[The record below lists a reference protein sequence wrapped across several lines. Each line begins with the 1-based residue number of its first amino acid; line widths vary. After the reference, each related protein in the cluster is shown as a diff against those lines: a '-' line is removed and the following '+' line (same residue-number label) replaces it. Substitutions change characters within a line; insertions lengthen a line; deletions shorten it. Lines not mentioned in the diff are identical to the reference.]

1 MTGGGMPSG
10 TGFIGG
16 YGPVPRSGYATPA
29 DLGAKPW
36 ALAFQGEAGW
46 GSYPLELRVDP
57 VANGLHWRTD
67 DWDPG
72 LRFWTLPFDTHLSEW
87 LQDVDLSAP
96 SVMAAREFA
105 RQHERWSATAQAH
118 RLGGAGESAWI
129 LRDDL
134 LWRPETHRGGG
145 ARAGEDPDK
154 SAWAAID
161 REIEELADLMRNERR
176 AFLDEAWLQSDN
188 IPLYFL
194 HFLGIDRDSRP
205 WTMELVRCGLAI
217 GNLVYMH
224 YKDHYRRVRP
234 SVVCPGLVPPWG
246 PPRHPSFPSGHS
258 FLGHFIAHLLL
269 DVPGI
274 ALRYGVF
281 EPGATRGRKP
291 TPPAREHAAGKSA
304 AAKSASA
311 ESAAAKSSARKG
323 TAGERARP
331 ADSDF
336 VRDGQPVPYGADMR
350 CPLFWLAWRLARNR
364 ERIGVHYPS
373 DSSAS
378 RWLARGIHA
387 AIDSG
392 EIRLPTLERVRVRAC
407 AEWPDGAA

>member
-10 TGFIGG
+10 TGYLGG

-46 GSYPLELRVDP
+46 ESYPLELRVDP
-57 VANGLHWRTD
+57 VAGGLHWRTE

-72 LRFWTLPFDTHLSEW
+72 LRFWTLPFDTQLSEW

-96 SVMAAREFA
+96 SVLAAREFA
-105 RQHERWSATAQAH
+105 QRHERWSATAQAR
-118 RLGGAGESAWI
+118 RLGGADESAWI
-129 LRDDL
+129 LKDDL
-134 LWRPETHRGGG
+134 LWRPESHGGG
-145 ARAGEDPDK
+145 AARAGRAPDPA
-154 SAWAAID
+154 AWSAID

-194 HFLGIDRDSRP
+194 HFLGMDRDSKP
-205 WTMELVRCGLAI
+205 WTMELIRCGLAI

-224 YKDHYRRVRP
+224 YKDHYKRVRP

-281 EPGATRGRKP
+281 EAGAKHGRAP
-291 TPPAREHAAGKSA
+291 
-304 AAKSASA
+304 
-311 ESAAAKSSARKG
+311 
-323 TAGERARP
+323 RA
-331 ADSDF
+331 SDF
-336 VRDGQPVPYGADMR
+336 LDQDGRAVPYGRDMR

-378 RWLARGIHA
+378 RWLARGIHT
-387 AIDSG
+387 AIGAG
-392 EIRLPTLERVRVRAC
+392 EIPLPTLQRVQVRAC